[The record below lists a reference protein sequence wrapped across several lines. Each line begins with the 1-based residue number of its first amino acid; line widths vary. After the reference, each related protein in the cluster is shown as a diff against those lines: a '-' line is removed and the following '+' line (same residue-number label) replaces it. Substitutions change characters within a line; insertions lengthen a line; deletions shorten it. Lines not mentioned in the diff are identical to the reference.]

1 MLNLSILNYI
11 IRNYTNII
19 ALFSTVLIIFQ
30 YLITYFMSYKYNY
43 FFNIPVNYFKKINK
57 RSFYESFFIL
67 IGFIV
72 IFFFYLLKY

>member
-1 MLNLSILNYI
+1 MLNLCILNYI

-43 FFNIPVNYFKKINK
+43 FFNIPVNYF
-57 RSFYESFFIL
+57 
-67 IGFIV
+67 
-72 IFFFYLLKY
+72 